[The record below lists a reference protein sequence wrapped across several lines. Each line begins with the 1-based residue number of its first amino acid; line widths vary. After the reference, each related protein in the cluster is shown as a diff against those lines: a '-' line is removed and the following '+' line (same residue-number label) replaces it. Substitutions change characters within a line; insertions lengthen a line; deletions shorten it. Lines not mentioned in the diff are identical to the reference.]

1 MLILSI
7 FLLFE
12 EINNPVYN
20 QSSLELIINIRNILL
35 AWTFFMLLVAKL
47 CFETKMNNLIYLLIF
62 GYPIII
68 FGYLMF
74 YKAHENAFNYNNYKF
89 NNINSCLSQT
99 SFLIKLINSFIDDNN
114 NNNLKYKE
122 SID

>member
-68 FGYLMF
+68 FGYL
-74 YKAHENAFNYNNYKF
+74 
-89 NNINSCLSQT
+89 IILILVCLKLH
-99 SFLIKLINSFIDDNN
+99 FLSN
-114 NNNLKYKE
+114 
-122 SID
+122 